1 MGLKPHVNRSCPADQ
16 HSLELSTPES
26 LSQPIPYAPWV
37 PHSRGMLG
45 GRENPCQCESDRPHA
60 APSATRR
67 AQVLTC
73 GSHSCPG
80 CALTAQLCQRHLAVP
95 SRDQPALANSKALQ
109 DPSSTSNSSTRIPDN
124 QPALASPA
132 QPHMVLPRVSPSQ
145 AHSRPSCPMNSSLP
159 SWLIPAS
166 CCPGKHPGPHRPRT
180 SASLPSQSLPP
191 GKVSANC
198 L

>member
-1 MGLKPHVNRSCPADQ
+1 
-16 HSLELSTPES
+16 
-26 LSQPIPYAPWV
+26 
-37 PHSRGMLG
+37 MLG

-60 APSATRR
+60 APLATRR
-67 AQVLTC
+67 AQVLAC

-80 CALTAQLCQRHLAVP
+80 CSLTAHLCQRHLAAP
-95 SRDQPALANSKALQ
+95 SRDQPALANSKAPQ
-109 DPSSTSNSSTRIPDN
+109 DSSSTSNAELHSSTRVPDN
-124 QPALASPA
+124 QRAPASPA
-132 QPHMVLPRVSPSQ
+132 QPRIVLPRVSPSQ
-145 AHSRPSCPMNSSLP
+145 ARSRPGCPMNSSLP

-180 SASLPSQSLPP
+180 SASLPSQSPPP